1 MNCIQATSAGKPC
14 VHLPNR
20 IRSVRERNTARR
32 TSLKLNATA
41 YNHGLPA
48 LKCRQKNTVVCS
60 LGGKDK
66 SDDKGAPWQ
75 DFSKAMGNLG
85 KGQSVEDVLRQQ
97 IQKQEF
103 YDGDGGK
110 SPPRRGGGGH
120 GGGGSE
126 ESGDEGVSGI
136 IDETVQVVLAT
147 IGFILLPMFIIISH
161 LLISLQYIYIIAGE
175 ELTKLGKDYIKYL
188 LGGSKSVRLS
198 NAMDALESF
207 WKTLSDNKL
216 VYDKYWL
223 EKEILNTT
231 TWFDGPE
238 KYRRMLRSYME
249 RSADEES

>member
-14 VHLPNR
+14 VQLPNR
-20 IRSVRERNTARR
+20 TRLVRERNTTRR
-32 TSLKLNATA
+32 TSLKLNATT

-48 LKCRQKNTVVCS
+48 LKCRQKNTVVCL

-85 KGQSVEDVLRQQ
+85 KGQSIEDVLRQQ

-110 SPPRRGGGGH
+110 SPPRRGGGGG
-120 GGGGSE
+120 GGGGSG

-147 IGFILLPMFIIISH
+147 IGFIVL
-161 LLISLQYIYIIAGE
+161 YIYIIAGE
-175 ELTKLGKDYIKYL
+175 ELTKLGKDFIKYL

-198 NAMDALESF
+198 NAMDTLESF

-238 KYRRMLRSYME
+238 KYRRMLRSYIE
-249 RSADEES
+249 RSADE

>member
-20 IRSVRERNTARR
+20 IRSVRERNTTRR

-48 LKCRQKNTVVCS
+48 LKCRQKSTVVCS

-110 SPPRRGGGGH
+110 SPPRRGGGGR

-147 IGFILLPMFIIISH
+147 IGFILL
-161 LLISLQYIYIIAGE
+161 YIYIIAGE

>member
-1 MNCIQATSAGKPC
+1 MSQ
-14 VHLPNR
+14 
-20 IRSVRERNTARR
+20 
-32 TSLKLNATA
+32 
-41 YNHGLPA
+41 
-48 LKCRQKNTVVCS
+48 
-60 LGGKDK
+60 
-66 SDDKGAPWQ
+66 
-75 DFSKAMGNLG
+75 
-85 KGQSVEDVLRQQ
+85 
-97 IQKQEF
+97 
-103 YDGDGGK
+103 
-110 SPPRRGGGGH
+110 
-120 GGGGSE
+120 
-126 ESGDEGVSGI
+126 
-136 IDETVQVVLAT
+136 
-147 IGFILLPMFIIISH
+147 PMFIIISH

-238 KYRRMLRSYME
+238 KYRRMLRSYRE

>member
-14 VHLPNR
+14 VHLPNGTR
-20 IRSVRERNTARR
+20 LVLERNTTRR
-32 TSLKLNATA
+32 TSLKLNATTN
-41 YNHGLPA
+41 NHGLPA
-48 LKCRQKNTVVCS
+48 LKCRKKNTVVCS

-75 DFSKAMGNLG
+75 DFSQAMGNLG
-85 KGQSVEDVLRQQ
+85 KGQSIEDVLRQQ

-110 SPPRRGGGGH
+110 SPPRRGGGG
-120 GGGGSE
+120 GGDGGSG
-126 ESGDEGVSGI
+126 ESGDEDVSGI
-136 IDETVQVVLAT
+136 MDETVQVVLAT
-147 IGFILLPMFIIISH
+147 IGFIVL
-161 LLISLQYIYIIAGE
+161 YIYIIAGE

-198 NAMDALESF
+198 NAMDTLESF

-231 TWFDGPE
+231 TWFDSPE

-249 RSADEES
+249 RSADE

>member
-1 MNCIQATSAGKPC
+1 MNCIQATSVGKPC

-20 IRSVRERNTARR
+20 IRLVRERNTTRR
-32 TSLKLNATA
+32 TSLKLNATT

-48 LKCRQKNTVVCS
+48 LRCRQKNTVVCS

-66 SDDKGAPWQ
+66 SDDKGGPWQ

-103 YDGDGGK
+103 YDGDGGN
-110 SPPRRGGGGH
+110 SPPSGGGGGRGGGGS
-120 GGGGSE
+120 G
-126 ESGDEGVSGI
+126 ESGDEGISGI

-147 IGFILLPMFIIISH
+147 IGFILL
-161 LLISLQYIYIIAGE
+161 YIYIIAGE

-198 NAMDALESF
+198 NAMDTLESF

-231 TWFDGPE
+231 TWYDGPE

-249 RSADEES
+249 QNADE